1 MGRRIIVGLLVLLL
15 LAACGGSAGSG
26 STGSAPTGVERED
39 AASGSSGGAAASPA
53 ASFAPQAPQDSAGA
67 PAGGN
72 AGSDTTGE
80 RLVAERNAQGQFN
93 RLVIRT
99 GNISV
104 VVDNVDS
111 VESQI
116 RQIAESRGGYVL
128 GSQVSGD
135 DEQRRAQ
142 VSFKIPAT
150 RFDEAIAEVAK
161 LALEVESQDVQGQDV
176 TDEYVDLNSRL
187 RNLQAVE
194 ARLID
199 FLQQAQ
205 KVEEALQVNQ
215 QLSEIQ
221 GQIEEAEGR
230 IAYLKE
236 SAAYS
241 TINVSMRGQ
250 AVVVVA
256 ADRSWSPG
264 TTARN
269 AANGVLAFA
278 QVVADILIVFV
289 VWFPIWLPT
298 LILGVWLWRRSRP
311 AVAPSAPA
319 TPTTPTAPTTQP

>member
-15 LAACGGSAGSG
+15 LAACGGAAG
-26 STGSAPTGVERED
+26 TGSSQTSAEQARPAGGD
-39 AASGSSGGAAASPA
+39 AAMPAAASPA
-53 ASFAPQAPQDSAGA
+53 ASAAPEAPQDTSGER
-67 PAGGN
+67 AGGN
-72 AGSDTTGE
+72 AGSGSDD
-80 RLVAERNAQGQFN
+80 RQVAERNAQGQFN

-99 GNISV
+99 ANIAM

-111 VESQI
+111 IEARL

-135 DEQRRAQ
+135 KESRRAAI
-142 VSFKIPAT
+142 SFKVPAT
-150 RFDEAIAEVAK
+150 RFDEALSEVAK

-187 RNLQAVE
+187 RNLQSVE

-241 TINVSMRGQ
+241 TINVSLRGQ
-250 AVVVVA
+250 TVVVVA
-256 ADRSWSPG
+256 PDKTWSPA

-269 AANGVLAFA
+269 AANSVLAFA
-278 QVVADILIVFV
+278 QVVADIVIVFA
-289 VWFPIWLPT
+289 VWFPIWLP
-298 LILGVWLWRRSRP
+298 LAILGLVLWRRSRR
-311 AVAPSAPA
+311 APA
-319 TPTTPTAPTTQP
+319 ATPPAPTTSTSQS

>member
-15 LAACGGSAGSG
+15 LAACGGSQRFG
-26 STGSAPTGVERED
+26 STASAPASAEREQSGGGD
-39 AASGSSGGAAASPA
+39 AALPPAAEEPAAAPEAPQDNSGKAAGGNSASGSDD
-53 ASFAPQAPQDSAGA
+53 QQ
-67 PAGGN
+67 
-72 AGSDTTGE
+72 
-80 RLVAERNAQGQFN
+80 VAERSAQGQFN

-99 GNISV
+99 ANIALV
-104 VVDNVDS
+104 VDS
-111 VESQI
+111 VDSTEARL

-135 DEQRRAQ
+135 EEQRRAEI
-142 VSFKIPAT
+142 SFKVPTT
-150 RFDEAIAEVAK
+150 RFDEALAEVAK
-161 LALEVESQDVQGQDV
+161 LALEVESQDVEGQDV
-176 TDEYVDLNSRL
+176 TDEYVDLSSRL

-221 GQIEEAEGR
+221 GQIEQAEGR

-250 AVVVVA
+250 LVVVVEP
-256 ADRSWSPG
+256 DRSWSPA

-269 AANGVLAFA
+269 AANSVLSFA
-278 QVVADILIVFV
+278 QVVADILIVFA
-289 VWFPIWLPT
+289 VWFPIWLPMA
-298 LILGVWLWRRSRP
+298 ILGVWFWRRSRR
-311 AVAPSAPA
+311 APA
-319 TPTTPTAPTTQP
+319 PTTPTTPTTSTPQP

>member
-15 LAACGGSAGSG
+15 LAACGGSAPLG
-26 STGSAPTGVERED
+26 STASAPASTEREEASGGD
-39 AASGSSGGAAASPA
+39 AALPPAASPA
-53 ASFAPQAPQDSAGA
+53 ASFAPEVPQDTSGEA
-67 PAGGN
+67 AGGN
-72 AGSDTTGE
+72 AGSGSGDQQ
-80 RLVAERNAQGQFN
+80 VAERNAQGQFN

-99 GNISV
+99 GNIAL

-111 VESQI
+111 SEARL

-135 DEQRRAQ
+135 EQQRRAEI
-142 VSFKIPAT
+142 SFKVPST
-150 RFDEAIAEVAK
+150 RFDEALAEVTK
-161 LALEVESQDVQGQDV
+161 LAIKVESQDVEGQDV

-205 KVEEALQVNQ
+205 DVEEALQVNQ

-221 GQIEEAEGR
+221 GQIEQAEGR

-241 TINVSMRGQ
+241 TINVSIRGQ
-250 AVVVVA
+250 LTVVVEP
-256 ADRSWSPG
+256 DRTWSPAA
-264 TTARN
+264 TARN
-269 AANGVLAFA
+269 AANSVLAFA
-278 QVVADILIVFV
+278 QVVADILIVFA
-289 VWFPIWLPT
+289 VWFPIWLPMA
-298 LILGVWLWRRSRP
+298 ILGVWLWRRSRR
-311 AVAPSAPA
+311 APA
-319 TPTTPTAPTTQP
+319 PTMPTTPTTSTPQP

>member
-1 MGRRIIVGLLVLLL
+1 MGHRVIVGLLVLLL
-15 LAACGGSAGSG
+15 LAACGGAA
-26 STGSAPTGVERED
+26 STGGAPTSAEQERPASGD
-39 AASGSSGGAAASPA
+39 AALPAAASPA
-53 ASFAPQAPQDSAGA
+53 ASFAPEAPQESAGA

-72 AGSDTTGE
+72 AGSDSDDQQ
-80 RLVAERNAQGQFN
+80 VAARNAQGQFN

-99 GNISV
+99 ANISM

-111 VESQI
+111 MEARL

-135 DEQRRAQ
+135 AEQRRAEI
-142 VSFKIPAT
+142 SFKVPAT
-150 RFDEAIAEVAK
+150 RFDEALSEVSK

-241 TINVSMRGQ
+241 TINVSLRGQ
-250 AVVVVA
+250 TVVVVA
-256 ADRSWSPG
+256 PDKTWSPG

-269 AANGVLAFA
+269 AANSVLAFA

-289 VWFPIWLPT
+289 VWFPIWLPL
-298 LILGVWLWRRSRP
+298 LILGYVLWRRSRP
-311 AVAPSAPA
+311 ASAP
-319 TPTTPTAPTTQP
+319 TPPAAPTTSTPQP

>member
-15 LAACGGSAGSG
+15 LAACGGTSGTGGSQTSAEQARPASG
-26 STGSAPTGVERED
+26 GD
-39 AASGSSGGAAASPA
+39 AALPPAASPA
-53 ASFAPQAPQDSAGA
+53 ASFASAPQDSAEE

-72 AGSDTTGE
+72 PGSVSDD
-80 RLVAERNAQGQFN
+80 RQVAERNAQGQFN

-99 GNISV
+99 ANISI

-111 VESQI
+111 IEARL

-128 GSQVSGD
+128 GSEVSGD
-135 DEQRRAQ
+135 EESRRAAIT
-142 VSFKIPAT
+142 FKVPAT
-150 RFDEAIAEVAK
+150 RFDEALSEVAK

-176 TDEYVDLNSRL
+176 TDEFVDLSSRL

-205 KVEEALQVNQ
+205 KVEEALLVNQ

-241 TINVSMRGQ
+241 TINVSLRGQ
-250 AVVVVA
+250 SVVVIA
-256 ADRSWSPG
+256 PDKTWSPG

-269 AANGVLAFA
+269 AANSVLAFA
-278 QVVADILIVFV
+278 QVVADILIVFA
-289 VWFPIWLPT
+289 VWFPIWLPM
-298 LILGVWLWRRSRP
+298 LIVGVWLWRRSRP
-311 AVAPSAPA
+311 APTPPA
-319 TPTTPTAPTTQP
+319 ASTTSTPQA